1 MISTMLAIK
10 EATEEA
16 LFDHELMGLAQF
28 IFKNHEHMENDEF
41 AQLLFKYSASLSA
54 LTATLVSSICLSE
67 SDMSDMIATMKE
79 MNQLTEEM
87 EQPMNTTAIATE
99 DFLKATIA
107 KQEERI
113 NDLVLHSQ
121 RLAQRDYDTA
131 GTLQKLRDDL
141 HKWTMNALEEASIN
155 EAEAQEIADIAGFE
169 LTQEFELEVSVQ
181 YSMTVNAK
189 NLEEAMNAIHDLD
202 LDSISYDE
210 PITYLSGTI
219 DRIDIQQG
227 ATNGPEHVLKLL
239 HKSRGQKS

>member
-239 HKSRGQKS
+239 HKSRGKHF

>member
-1 MISTMLAIK
+1 
-10 EATEEA
+10 
-16 LFDHELMGLAQF
+16 
-28 IFKNHEHMENDEF
+28 
-41 AQLLFKYSASLSA
+41 
-54 LTATLVSSICLSE
+54 
-67 SDMSDMIATMKE
+67 
-79 MNQLTEEM
+79 
-87 EQPMNTTAIATE
+87 MNTTAIATE

-181 YSMTVNAK
+181 YSMTCRARDEESAL
-189 NLEEAMNAIHDLD
+189 NLIHDID
-202 LDSISYDE
+202 FDSVSYPEGVEYISG
-210 PITYLSGTI
+210 SV
-219 DRIDIQQG
+219 DRTEII
-227 ATNGPEHVLKLL
+227 
-239 HKSRGQKS
+239 

>member
-1 MISTMLAIK
+1 
-10 EATEEA
+10 
-16 LFDHELMGLAQF
+16 
-28 IFKNHEHMENDEF
+28 
-41 AQLLFKYSASLSA
+41 
-54 LTATLVSSICLSE
+54 
-67 SDMSDMIATMKE
+67 
-79 MNQLTEEM
+79 
-87 EQPMNTTAIATE
+87 MNTTAIATE

-113 NDLVLHSQ
+113 NDLTAHAQ

-141 HKWTMNALEEASIN
+141 HAWTMNALEEREISETN
-155 EAEAQEIADIAGFE
+155 AEEIADIAGFE

-181 YSMTVNAK
+181 YSITVNAK

-219 DRIDIQQG
+219 DRIDI
-227 ATNGPEHVLKLL
+227 
-239 HKSRGQKS
+239 

>member
-1 MISTMLAIK
+1 MI
-10 EATEEA
+10 
-16 LFDHELMGLAQF
+16 
-28 IFKNHEHMENDEF
+28 
-41 AQLLFKYSASLSA
+41 
-54 LTATLVSSICLSE
+54 
-67 SDMSDMIATMKE
+67 
-79 MNQLTEEM
+79 
-87 EQPMNTTAIATE
+87 TTTNATE

-113 NDLVLHSQ
+113 NDLVSHSQ

-141 HKWTMNALEEASIN
+141 HAWTMNALEEREISETN
-155 EAEAQEIADIAGFE
+155 AEEIADIAGFE

-219 DRIDIQQG
+219 DRIDI
-227 ATNGPEHVLKLL
+227 
-239 HKSRGQKS
+239 

>member
-1 MISTMLAIK
+1 
-10 EATEEA
+10 
-16 LFDHELMGLAQF
+16 
-28 IFKNHEHMENDEF
+28 
-41 AQLLFKYSASLSA
+41 
-54 LTATLVSSICLSE
+54 
-67 SDMSDMIATMKE
+67 
-79 MNQLTEEM
+79 MNK
-87 EQPMNTTAIATE
+87 TAIATE

-141 HKWTMNALEEASIN
+141 HEWTMNALEEASIN

-181 YSMTVNAK
+181 YSITVNAK

-219 DRIDIQQG
+219 DRIDI
-227 ATNGPEHVLKLL
+227 
-239 HKSRGQKS
+239 